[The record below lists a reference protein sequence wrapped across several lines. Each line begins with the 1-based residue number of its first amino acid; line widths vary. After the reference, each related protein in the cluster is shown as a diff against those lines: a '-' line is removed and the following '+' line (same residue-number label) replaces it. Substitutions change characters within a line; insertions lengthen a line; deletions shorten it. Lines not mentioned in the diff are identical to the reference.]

1 MSDHS
6 AGHAAGSHAGHSHG
20 DHAGHGDSHY
30 FKVYFTLL
38 ALLSVSIV
46 GPMIGIKAVTLVTA
60 FGIAVVKAYLV
71 AKNFMHIN
79 LTPRFVIYTV
89 TTTLVFMLLFFAGT
103 APDVM
108 KNHGTNWEKPA
119 WIAAEK
125 AYAAGDIAGASMGAA
140 IQSHGAG
147 HGEAHAE
154 AASDGHSG
162 AAPADASD
170 GASHGAPAGHGDGA
184 AH

>member
-6 AGHAAGSHAGHSHG
+6 AGHAAGSHAGA
-20 DHAGHGDSHY
+20 HAAHGDSHY
-30 FKVYFTLL
+30 VKVYITLL

-46 GPMIGIKAVTLVTA
+46 GPMVGIKTVTLITA

-79 LTPRFVIYTV
+79 LTPRFVVYLV
-89 TTTLVFMLLFFAGT
+89 TTTVVFMLLFFAGT

-125 AYAAGDIAGASMGAA
+125 AYAAGDIAGASLGAA

-147 HGEAHAE
+147 HGEGHAE
-154 AASDGHSG
+154 GAAEGHSG
-162 AAPADASD
+162 DAPEVHSEGHAES
-170 GASHGAPAGHGDGA
+170 GAH
-184 AH
+184 

>member
-6 AGHAAGSHAGHSHG
+6 AGHHAAGHGGSHAGSHAGHG
-20 DHAGHGDSHY
+20 DAHY
-30 FKVYFTLL
+30 YKIYFTLL
-38 ALLSVSIV
+38 ALLTVSIV
-46 GPMIGIKAVTLVTA
+46 GPMIGIKVVTLITA
-60 FGIAVVKAYLV
+60 FGISVVKAYLV

-140 IQSHGAG
+140 IQGHGAG
-147 HGEAHAE
+147 HGEGHAE
-154 AASDGHSG
+154 GAAEGHSG
-162 AAPADASD
+162 AAPE
-170 GASHGAPAGHGDGA
+170 GASEGHTEGA